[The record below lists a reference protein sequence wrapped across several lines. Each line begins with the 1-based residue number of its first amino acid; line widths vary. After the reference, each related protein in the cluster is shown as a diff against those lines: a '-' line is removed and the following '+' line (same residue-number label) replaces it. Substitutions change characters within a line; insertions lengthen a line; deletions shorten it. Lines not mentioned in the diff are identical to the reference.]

1 MTKSNHFLGILPII
15 FFLSLQWNSSAQSDE
30 ESKICDVNAI
40 VKCYVEDESSQRLFE
55 CKDFIDSPV
64 CVEHLPK
71 ITFQVCAL
79 SKDISTSLEVTDSTI
94 YGYSVQVNDVGA
106 GTIFHP
112 SSFGRNEEDVEQVC
126 VNRTV
131 ARGINTCAEP
141 TLSVPVIT
149 ADMVQY
155 RAKDFL
161 AGVPGTFYK
170 KARICYDKNTI
181 YLHDFKDSEAYIT
194 TLDSGVLQKSFQAV
208 RSLTDLKEIELPGKS
223 IDFTGLVARNSKSCS
238 IDSDSFL
245 LGLGAAVFSFFSGP
259 PSLVGALLLFNDAKD
274 SYYSSVACD
283 AGNGYTQ
290 KLYYLEDIIYG
301 LYKMEEAK
309 TNAAKLFAL
318 TDDANSSADIE
329 TLQLFEIERMMA
341 RLDGLSLDL
350 LGSKVLS
357 AETIGQVA
365 LLNLSYLQMRMKKV
379 GVNPYHPNCRAL
391 VNIHYSIITQALNS
405 LRLAEKELRDH
416 FDVYKK
422 EERCASYQKDPN
434 SGSTCNFW
442 DETVLTKKTH
452 IARVSLMDFEEGNI
466 IEKEKVWCQDDVCV
480 RDDNAN
486 CCEGSPPVIY
496 CFPCAKCL
504 EWSCNPVSINNEI
517 SHLSNEAR
525 NEWSERVD
533 KWWNG
538 DGTAEGVKGYF
549 DKLQE
554 LSNLKEDN
562 VRLFCG
568 YGTDDY
574 YVQGPFCT
582 GGQIGNGICPNGV
595 DCCSIYGWC
604 GWDDA
609 WCNYK
614 ADINLGAYE
623 SGAYKSNKH
632 EGLIL
637 SNVTTV

>member
-1 MTKSNHFLGILPII
+1 MRHSISNL
-15 FFLSLQWNSSAQSDE
+15 FFSCLNSTPVQ
-30 ESKICDVNAI
+30 AI

-208 RSLTDLKEIELPGKS
+208 RYLTDLKEIELPGKS

-238 IDSDSFL
+238 IDIGSFVF
-245 LGLGAAVFSFFSGP
+245 GLGAAVLSFFSGP
-259 PSLVGALLLFNDAKD
+259 ASLVGALLLFNDAKD
-274 SYYSSVACD
+274 SYYSSVACE
-283 AGNGYTQ
+283 AGNGYAQ
-290 KLYYLEDIIYG
+290 KLDYLEDIIYG

-309 TNAAKLFAL
+309 TNAAKLFVL
-318 TDDANSSADIE
+318 TDDPNSSADIE
-329 TLQLFEIERMMA
+329 TLHLFEIERLTTL
-341 RLDGLSLDL
+341 LDVLSLDL

-365 LLNLSYLQMRMKKV
+365 LLNLSYSQMRMKKA
-379 GVNPYHPNCRAL
+379 GVNPYHPNCKAL
-391 VNIHYSIITQALNS
+391 VNIHDSIITQALNS
-405 LRLAEKELRDH
+405 LNMAEKELRDH
-416 FDVYKK
+416 FDRYKK
-422 EERCASYQKDPN
+422 EDRCASYRKVPD
-434 SGSTCNFW
+434 SGSTCTFW

-452 IARVSLMDFEEGNI
+452 IARVSLRDFEDGNI
-466 IEKEKVWCQDDVCV
+466 IDKEKVWCEDDVCV
-480 RDDNAN
+480 KEDTTV
-486 CCEGSPPVIY
+486 CCEGSPPVVY
-496 CFPCAKCL
+496 CYPCGKCL

-517 SHLSNEAR
+517 PHLSNEAR
-525 NEWSERVD
+525 NEWSKKVD

-538 DGTAEGVKGYF
+538 DDKAEGVRGYF
-549 DKLQE
+549 DTLQE

-574 YVQGPFCT
+574 VSSEVHNYLNILLIT
-582 GGQIGNGICPNGV
+582 T
-595 DCCSIYGWC
+595 IYGELTTVTFLP
-604 GWDDA
+604 
-609 WCNYK
+609 NSMYK
-614 ADINLGAYE
+614 VHSVMVDKLAMVFAKMVLAVVDMAGVAGMMLGATIRQ
-623 SGAYKSNKH
+623 
-632 EGLIL
+632 IL
-637 SNVTTV
+637 T